1 MVKKKKKSFCSYY
14 CFIPFLYFCNMF
26 LDILL
31 LIIGAALILWGAD
44 RLTDGASSL
53 AHRLNVSDT
62 VVGLTVVAMGSSLP
76 EFSVSLFSSIQGSG
90 GMSAGNIV
98 GSNLFNILL
107 IVGSVAIVNPL
118 KVKKA
123 TVWKDV
129 PFTIIASMVLFFLA
143 KDRLLSGASTDTL
156 SRADGAVMLMFFL
169 IFLSY
174 TYSLA
179 KNKPDAGSDVK
190 IKEMSMKQI
199 LLWLLVGFAC
209 LIGGGELLVES
220 GTNIARQ
227 LGVSETVIGLTILA
241 GGTSLPEFVASLV
254 AAKKG
259 FTGMAIG
266 NVVGSCLFNIFFV
279 LGTCSVVNPMVVGDI
294 DPIQMY
300 TLIASGMLMWVFCAT
315 RKTIQ
320 KWEGIIM
327 CLSYVAFI
335 TYLILN

>member
-1 MVKKKKKSFCSYY
+1 M
-14 CFIPFLYFCNMF
+14 I

-31 LIIGAALILWGAD
+31 LVLGAALILWGAD
-44 RLTDGASSL
+44 KLTDGASGL

-62 VVGLTVVAMGSSLP
+62 VIGLTVVAMGSSLP

-98 GSNLFNILL
+98 GSNLFNVLV
-107 IVGSVAIVNPL
+107 IVGAVAIVRPL
-118 KVKKA
+118 PVAKA
-123 TVWKDV
+123 TIWKDI
-129 PFTIIASMVLFFLA
+129 PFTIIASAVLFLMA
-143 KDRLLSGASTDTL
+143 KDTLFSGADKDVL
-156 SRADGAVMLMFFL
+156 SRADGGVMLMFFL

-179 KNKPDAGSDVK
+179 KNKPAADEMGQ
-190 IKEMSMKQI
+190 IKEMTMPVIMMWI
-199 LLWLLVGFAC
+199 LIGFAC

-254 AAKKG
+254 AARKG
-259 FTGMAIG
+259 FSGMAIG

-279 LGTCSVVNPMVVGDI
+279 LGVCSTVNPMEVGDI
-294 DPIQMY
+294 DPVQL
-300 TLIASGMLMWVFCAT
+300 TALLVSGALMWAFCAT
-315 RKTIQ
+315 RSLIQ
-320 KWEGIIM
+320 KWEGMVM
-327 CLSYVAFI
+327 CLCYVCFI
-335 TYLILN
+335 VYLIAG